1 MKIMNFKKICILF
14 FICFYI
20 NSNEVSFYSA
30 KYNFQSDDFSVTG
43 VREFLT
49 NENGHELKFNAS
61 NLIATL
67 SFSSKFDLENE
78 EVISK
83 NYDINIKPKFL
94 NRDQTVTFNNES
106 KTVSSVGR
114 NTWTSNIENSINLL
128 DPLNAQIMI
137 RSNISKGIGSFEL
150 NIINMRKGGFE
161 QYLFNLIATE
171 KCEFDGKEYQCHI
184 VERTNQDSK
193 RVINYFIIKELG
205 YIFLKITDEEE
216 GVINKLELKELLSL
230 G

>member
-1 MKIMNFKKICILF
+1 MKIMTYKKIFILF

-30 KYNFQSDDFSVTG
+30 KYSFQSDDFSVTG
-43 VREFLT
+43 VREFLS
-49 NENGHELKFNAS
+49 NENGYELKFNAS

-67 SFSSKFDLENE
+67 SFSSKFDLKNE

-94 NRDQTVTFNNES
+94 DRDQTVTFNNES

-114 NTWTSNIENSINLL
+114 NTWTSNVENSINLL

>member
-1 MKIMNFKKICILF
+1 MKIMTYKKICILF
-14 FICFYI
+14 FICFYV
-20 NSNEVSFYSA
+20 NSNEVSLYSA
-30 KYNFQSDDFSVTG
+30 KYSFQSDDFSVTG
-43 VREFLT
+43 VREFLS
-49 NENGHELKFNAS
+49 NENGYELKFNAS

-67 SFSSKFDLENE
+67 SFSSKFDLKNE

-94 NRDQTVTFNNES
+94 DRDQTVTFNNES

-114 NTWTSNIENSINLL
+114 NTWTSNIENTITLL

>member
-1 MKIMNFKKICILF
+1 MTYKKIFILF

-30 KYNFQSDDFSVTG
+30 KYSFQSDDFSVTG
-43 VREFLT
+43 VREFLS
-49 NENGHELKFNAS
+49 NENGYELKFNAS

-67 SFSSKFDLENE
+67 SFSSKFDLKNE

-94 NRDQTVTFNNES
+94 DRDQTVTFDNES
-106 KTVSSVGR
+106 KTVSSLGR
-114 NTWTSNIENSINLL
+114 NTWTSNIENSINIL

-137 RSNISKGIGSFEL
+137 RSNISKGIGSFKL

-193 RVINYFIIKELG
+193 RVTNYFIIKELG

>member
-1 MKIMNFKKICILF
+1 MCIRD
-14 FICFYI
+14 
-20 NSNEVSFYSA
+20 S
-30 KYNFQSDDFSVTG
+30 
-43 VREFLT
+43 
-49 NENGHELKFNAS
+49 
-61 NLIATL
+61 
-67 SFSSKFDLENE
+67 E

-94 NRDQTVTFNNES
+94 DRDQTVTFDNES

-137 RSNISKGIGSFEL
+137 RSNISKGMASFEL
-150 NIINMRKGGFE
+150 DIIDMQKGGYE
-161 QYLFNLIATE
+161 KYLFNLIATE

-216 GVINKLELKELLSL
+216 GTINKLELKELLSL